1 MDLVYR
7 NLIDSTVCITIPN
20 EQGTG
25 FFVASG
31 MLLTCRHVVKETA
44 IELIQIIWKENLY
57 TPTKVELHPELD
69 LALLWVNIP
78 NHIYVVLDEN
88 FNPFDDCFSYGYPP
102 DNVANNAALC
112 KLEAINQDGTSM
124 GIVSEVIRPGLS
136 GAPLLN
142 KNTGKVCGLICKE
155 LKVRLRGS
163 ILQGFGGVGIP
174 VQKIFEVYPELKNI
188 ESHPQWSR
196 EEYEGREQ
204 DFIQALHQFNYRE
217 EVGIFAQFLGSDAP
231 IGAFLICGEEETG
244 QSWLLNRL
252 WRDEVRASNSGVKY
266 QFKVNKKWTIE
277 TIWEKVGGVLG
288 VAPEPNVI
296 AEKMY
301 EYWQNSEPVA
311 LVLYPVEKLKR
322 SVLQQLIEELWIPL
336 ANYAENVESE
346 VPLLL
351 FLVDTG
357 NGNNS
362 AIEAVSAQPNY
373 NSDCPNIPVVL
384 NLKEQFFDKDINSWT
399 NIYRETI
406 KSLFRQNYFTNNLDR
421 VDDLENRKSISPIQ
435 HFKREIKSYNA
446 REDSTPEDVL
456 QRICELCEHDL
467 EESFTSK
474 FAFKLSL

>member
-1 MDLVYR
+1 M
-7 NLIDSTVCITIPN
+7 
-20 EQGTG
+20 
-25 FFVASG
+25 
-31 MLLTCRHVVKETA
+31 
-44 IELIQIIWKENLY
+44 
-57 TPTKVELHPELD
+57 
-69 LALLWVNIP
+69 
-78 NHIYVVLDEN
+78 
-88 FNPFDDCFSYGYPP
+88 
-102 DNVANNAALC
+102 
-112 KLEAINQDGTSM
+112 
-124 GIVSEVIRPGLS
+124 
-136 GAPLLN
+136 
-142 KNTGKVCGLICKE
+142 
-155 LKVRLRGS
+155 
-163 ILQGFGGVGIP
+163 
-174 VQKIFEVYPELKNI
+174 
-188 ESHPQWSR
+188 
-196 EEYEGREQ
+196 
-204 DFIQALHQFNYRE
+204 
-217 EVGIFAQFLGSDAP
+217 
-231 IGAFLICGEEETG
+231 
-244 QSWLLNRL
+244 
-252 WRDEVRASNSGVKY
+252 
-266 QFKVNKKWTIE
+266 
-277 TIWEKVGGVLG
+277 
-288 VAPEPNVI
+288 APEPNVI